1 MKNTVLIIYCW
12 LFGMAIANGQA
23 TYPVNGPTDPR
34 HTVFAFT
41 NARIYV
47 DYKTIVDSATLIIRD
62 GKILEVGQEI
72 AIPKEAVIVDL
83 AGKSIYPSLIDI
95 HSDYGMPEIKRDGKG
110 QDYNPQFLSNTK
122 GAYSWNQ
129 AVRPEYD
136 AYRNWSVDGKKA
148 EELRKLGFGSVL
160 SVNKDGIVRGTAT
173 MALLGNGKE
182 NDLII
187 KDRAAAEFSFDKG
200 TSTQDYPS
208 SLMGS
213 IALIR
218 QTFYDAQWYKNGGSR
233 KEYNISLAAFNQ
245 LKDLPFIFDAGDKQN
260 ELRVYRI
267 GEEFD
272 VQFIVKGNGDEYERI
287 NEIEESGMRLIVPLN
302 FPEAFDL
309 SDPYDAINISLHELK
324 HWELAPSN
332 PAALEKSGIEF
343 AITASGLKNKNDF
356 WKNLRKAVEYG
367 LSEQQALKSLTVA
380 PAAFL
385 NVQDKVGALKR
396 GMIAN
401 FIITSGNLFSK
412 ETVILDNWVKGVR
425 YPMGNPEQKDIRG
438 NYSLITATG
447 KATRIKIAGE
457 VNAPELFMYD
467 DTLQVKAAVFSTN
480 GNLVTFALER
490 KTDEPKGTVRYS
502 GMMEEQG
509 WSGNA
514 QLADGNWVSWSMKFD
529 SVYSAPAKKDTAV
542 KVTREPGKVMY
553 PNMAYG
559 WNELPK
565 AGTVLII
572 NATVWTN
579 EAEGILKESDVLFS
593 NGKIV
598 QVGKDLVA
606 PDGATVID
614 GTGKHVTAGII
625 DEHSHIAVSNS
636 VNEGTQSSSAEVRIG
651 DVLDADDINIYR
663 QLAGGVTSSHL
674 LHGSANAIGGQTQ
687 LIKLRWGQSPEE
699 LKFDGWPGYI
709 KFALGENVKQSNWGD
724 FQTVRFPQTRMGV
737 EQVYVDYFTRA
748 REYKQQQSKWTTA
761 DAATKANAAPP
772 RKDLELDALS
782 EILESKRFITCHS
795 YVQSEIN
802 MLMHVADSFGFDVNT
817 FTHIL
822 EGFKVADKMK
832 AHGVRGASTFS
843 DWWAYKYEVYEAI
856 PYNAALLHD
865 VGVNVGIN
873 SDDAEMARRL
883 NQEAAKAVKY
893 GNVSEE
899 EAWKFVTLNPA
910 KMLRVDDKVGS
921 IKAGKDADLVLW
933 NDHPMSIYAK
943 PLTTYVDGIAYY
955 DSERDVQLRDDIRLE
970 RARLIQ
976 LMNEVK
982 WKGENVRKPAAKRQV
997 LKHCNEEE
1005 YHTIH

>member
-12 LFGMAIANGQA
+12 LFGMVIANGQA

-565 AGTVLII
+565 ASTVLII

-997 LKHCNEEE
+997 LKHCNDEE

>member
-1 MKNTVLIIYCW
+1 MV
-12 LFGMAIANGQA
+12 IANGQA

-565 AGTVLII
+565 ASTVLII

-997 LKHCNEEE
+997 LKHCNDEE

>member
-1 MKNTVLIIYCW
+1 
-12 LFGMAIANGQA
+12 
-23 TYPVNGPTDPR
+23 
-34 HTVFAFT
+34 
-41 NARIYV
+41 
-47 DYKTIVDSATLIIRD
+47 
-62 GKILEVGQEI
+62 
-72 AIPKEAVIVDL
+72 
-83 AGKSIYPSLIDI
+83 
-95 HSDYGMPEIKRDGKG
+95 
-110 QDYNPQFLSNTK
+110 
-122 GAYSWNQ
+122 
-129 AVRPEYD
+129 
-136 AYRNWSVDGKKA
+136 
-148 EELRKLGFGSVL
+148 
-160 SVNKDGIVRGTAT
+160 
-173 MALLGNGKE
+173 
-182 NDLII
+182 
-187 KDRAAAEFSFDKG
+187 
-200 TSTQDYPS
+200 
-208 SLMGS
+208 
-213 IALIR
+213 
-218 QTFYDAQWYKNGGSR
+218 
-233 KEYNISLAAFNQ
+233 
-245 LKDLPFIFDAGDKQN
+245 
-260 ELRVYRI
+260 
-267 GEEFD
+267 
-272 VQFIVKGNGDEYERI
+272 
-287 NEIEESGMRLIVPLN
+287 
-302 FPEAFDL
+302 
-309 SDPYDAINISLHELK
+309 
-324 HWELAPSN
+324 
-332 PAALEKSGIEF
+332 
-343 AITASGLKNKNDF
+343 
-356 WKNLRKAVEYG
+356 
-367 LSEQQALKSLTVA
+367 
-380 PAAFL
+380 
-385 NVQDKVGALKR
+385 
-396 GMIAN
+396 
-401 FIITSGNLFSK
+401 
-412 ETVILDNWVKGVR
+412 
-425 YPMGNPEQKDIRG
+425 
-438 NYSLITATG
+438 
-447 KATRIKIAGE
+447 
-457 VNAPELFMYD
+457 
-467 DTLQVKAAVFSTN
+467 
-480 GNLVTFALER
+480 
-490 KTDEPKGTVRYS
+490 
-502 GMMEEQG
+502 
-509 WSGNA
+509 
-514 QLADGNWVSWSMKFD
+514 MKFD

-748 REYKQQQSKWTTA
+748 REYKQQQAKWTTA

-997 LKHCNEEE
+997 LKHCNDEE

>member
-1 MKNTVLIIYCW
+1 MKNTFLTFAGW
-12 LFGMAIANGQA
+12 LAGITVAIAQA
-23 TYPVNGPTDPR
+23 TFPVNGPTDPR

-41 NARIYV
+41 HARIFV
-47 DYKTIVDSATLIIRD
+47 DYKTVVDSATLVIRD
-62 GKILEVGQEI
+62 GKVLEVGREV
-72 AIPKEAVIVDL
+72 AVPKEAVVFDL
-83 AGKSIYPSLIDI
+83 AGKTIYPSLIDI
-95 HSDYGMPEIKRDGKG
+95 HSDYGMPEVKRAGG
-110 QDYNPQFLSNTK
+110 QDGGPQFLSNTK
-122 GAYSWNQ
+122 GAYHWNQ

-136 AYRNWSVDGKKA
+136 AYRNVSVDVKKA

-160 SVNKDGIVRGTAT
+160 SVNKDGIIRGTAA
-173 MALLGNGKE
+173 MMLLGTGKE
-182 NDLII
+182 NDLIL

-218 QTFYDAQWYKNGGSR
+218 QTFYDAQWYKNGGYR
-233 KEYNISLAAFNQ
+233 KEYNISLSAFNQ

-260 ELRVYRI
+260 ELRVYNI

-272 VQFIVKGNGDEYERI
+272 VQFIVKGNGDEYERLTDI
-287 NEIEESGMRLIVPLN
+287 DNAGMRLIVPLN
-302 FPEAFDL
+302 FPEAYDL

-324 HWELAPSN
+324 QWELAPAN
-332 PAALEKSGIEF
+332 PAMLEKAGIEF
-343 AITASGLKNKNDF
+343 ALTAAGLKNKNDF
-356 WKNLRKAVEYG
+356 WKNLRKAIEHG
-367 LSEQQALKSLTVA
+367 LTEQQALKALTAA

-396 GMIAN
+396 GMVAN
-401 FIITSGNLFSK
+401 FIIANGNIFSK
-412 ETVILDNWVKGVR
+412 ETAILDNWVKGVR
-425 YPMGNPEQKDIRG
+425 YPMGTPEQKDIRG
-438 NYSLITATG
+438 NYSLITASG
-447 KATRIKIAGE
+447 KAARVKISGE
-457 VNAPELFMYD
+457 ALSPELFLFE
-467 DTLQVKAAVFSTN
+467 DTSLIKANMFSRN
-480 GNLVTFALER
+480 GNLISFAVER
-490 KTDEPKGTVRYS
+490 KSVESKGVVRYS
-502 GMMEEQG
+502 GVIEEKE

-514 QLADGNWVSWSMKFD
+514 QLADGNWTTWTMTFD
-529 SVYSAPAKKDTAV
+529 STLFIPEKKDTVA
-542 KVTREPGKVMY
+542 KPTRVLGKVAY

-559 WNELPK
+559 WRELPK

-593 NGKIV
+593 DGKIV

-606 PDGATVID
+606 PAGAIVVD
-614 GTGKHVTAGII
+614 GTGKHLTAGII

-636 VNEGTQSSSAEVRIG
+636 VNEGTQSSTSEVRIG

-687 LIKLRWGQSPEE
+687 LIKLRWGQSPDA
-699 LKFDGWPGYI
+699 LKFAGWPGFI
-709 KFALGENVKQSNWGD
+709 KFALGENVKQANWGD
-724 FQTVRFPQTRMGV
+724 QQTVRFPQTRMGV

-748 REYKQQQSKWTTA
+748 AEYKQQQAKWSSTDASSKA
-761 DAATKANAAPP
+761 SAVPP
-772 RKDLELDALS
+772 RKDLELDALA
-782 EILESKRFITCHS
+782 EILDSKRFITCHS

-802 MLMHVADSFGFDVNT
+802 MLMHVADTFGFDVNT

-822 EGFKVADKMK
+822 EGYKVADKMK
-832 AHGVRGASTFS
+832 VHGVRGASTFS

-856 PYNAALLHD
+856 PYNPAILHN

-893 GNVSEE
+893 GGVSEE

-921 IKAGKDADLVLW
+921 IKTGKDADLVLW
-933 NDHPMSIYAK
+933 NDHPMSIYAT
-943 PLTTYVDGIAYY
+943 PVTTYVDGIAYY
-955 DSERDVQLRDDIRLE
+955 DSQRDTQLREEVRAE

-982 WKGENVRKPAAKRQV
+982 WKGENVRKPAAKPQI
-997 LKHCNEEE
+997 LKHCVEEE